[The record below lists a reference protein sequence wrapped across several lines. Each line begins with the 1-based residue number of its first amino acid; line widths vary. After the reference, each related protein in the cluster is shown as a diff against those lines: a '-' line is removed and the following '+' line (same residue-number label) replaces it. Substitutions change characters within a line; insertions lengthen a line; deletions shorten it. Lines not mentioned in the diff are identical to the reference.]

1 MKNFVFISP
10 TFPDTYWQFPRA
22 WKELGGNSLCIGED
36 PYEYL
41 SENMKQACT
50 EYYRVRSLQDYDEM
64 YRAVAW
70 FAHKYGK
77 IDWLESNNEF
87 WLEQDARL
95 RTDFN
100 ITTGDDEVSVM
111 RFKKKSTMK
120 AFYQKAGVK
129 TARYY
134 LPGDLDGALAF
145 LAEVGYPV
153 IAKPD
158 DGVGA
163 NGTFKIKN
171 EEELRQFFASGD
183 TAGYIMEEFITGE
196 IWSFDGLTD
205 QDGKIIYST
214 VHVYKSQVMDV
225 LNDGTENYFYSLRD
239 IPAEIGEKAAE
250 VLRQFGIRARFFHTE
265 YFVMSED
272 KEGLGK
278 AGDLVGLEVNMR
290 PPGGYILDMMNFECD
305 VDLYRM
311 YARMCMY
318 NEAPAEISH
327 SWHCVFA
334 GRRDACAYQYYGEEI
349 WRRYGQHICMSGRMP
364 GILQG
369 MADEY
374 YIARFRTLE
383 EGSAFAADAFA
394 KR

>member
-10 TFPDTYWQFPRA
+10 TFPDTYYQFPRA
-22 WKELGGNSLCIGED
+22 WKELGGNSLCIAED
-36 PYEYL
+36 PYDYL
-41 SENMKQACT
+41 SESVKQACT
-50 EYYRVRSLQDYDEM
+50 EYYQVSSLSDYDQV

-129 TARYY
+129 TARYI
-134 LPGDLDGALAF
+134 LPTCLEDAEAF
-145 LAEVGYPV
+145 VREVGYPM

-163 NGTFKIKN
+163 NNTYKIRN
-171 EEELRQFFASGD
+171 EDQLREFFD
-183 TAGYIMEEFITGE
+183 YNDPHGYIMEEFITGE

-205 QDGKIIYST
+205 QNGKIIYRT
-214 VHVYKSQVMDV
+214 LHVYKTQVMDV
-225 LNDGTENYFYSLRD
+225 LNDGAENYFYSLRE
-239 IPAEIGEKAAE
+239 IPEEIDQKAAE
-250 VLRQFGIRARFFHTE
+250 VLRQFGIKARFFHTE
-265 YFVMSED
+265 YFMMTQD

-290 PPGGYILDMMNFECD
+290 PPGGYILDMMNYECD

-318 NEAPAEISH
+318 NESPAEISH

-334 GRRDACAYQYYGEEI
+334 GRRDYCRYADSREDM
-349 WRRYGQHICMSGRMP
+349 WRKYGQNMCMQGRMP
-364 GILQG
+364 EILQG

-374 YIARFRTLE
+374 YIARFRTMSEVE
-383 EGSAFAADAFA
+383 EFAVNAFA
-394 KR
+394 KQ

>member
-10 TFPDTYWQFPRA
+10 SFPDTYWQFPRA

-36 PYEYL
+36 PYDYL

-50 EYYRVRSLQDYDEM
+50 EYYQVRSMQDYDEM
-64 YRAVAW
+64 YRAIAW

-100 ITTGDDEVSVM
+100 ITTGDDAVSVM

-120 AFYQKAGVK
+120 SFYERAGVK
-129 TARYY
+129 TARYS
-134 LPGDLDGALAF
+134 LASDLDSALAF
-145 LAEVGYPV
+145 IKEVGYPI

-163 NGTFKIKN
+163 NGNRKIKN
-171 EEELRQFFASGD
+171 EDDLRDFFANWQTD
-183 TAGYIMEEFITGE
+183 GYILEEFITGE
-196 IWSFDGLTD
+196 VWSFDGLTD
-205 QDGKIIYST
+205 QNGRIIYST
-214 VHVYKSQVMDV
+214 VHVYKSSVMEV
-225 LNDGTENYFYSLRD
+225 LNDNTENYFYSLRD
-239 IPAEIGEKAAE
+239 IPEEIGTKGAE
-250 VLRQFGIRARFFHTE
+250 VLRQFGIKARFFHTE
-265 YFVMSED
+265 YFVMTAD

-318 NEAPAEISH
+318 NESPAKIDH
-327 SWHCVFA
+327 AWFCVFA
-334 GRRDACAYQYYGEEI
+334 GRRDYCPYINYGDAI
-349 WRRYGQHICMSGRMP
+349 WRSYGQHISMSGRMP
-364 GILQG
+364 GVLQG

-374 YIARFRTLE
+374 YIARFKTLE
-383 EGSAFAADAFA
+383 EAEQFAAFAFA
-394 KR
+394 KA